1 MTRLSKAQRQRRAVL
16 AYERVTLLQRLSEVD
31 TEIRV
36 LDVSV
41 RPTHLDG
48 RPVPLPIELL

>member
-36 LDVSV
+36 LDRKSV
-41 RPTHLDG
+41 
-48 RPVPLPIELL
+48 V